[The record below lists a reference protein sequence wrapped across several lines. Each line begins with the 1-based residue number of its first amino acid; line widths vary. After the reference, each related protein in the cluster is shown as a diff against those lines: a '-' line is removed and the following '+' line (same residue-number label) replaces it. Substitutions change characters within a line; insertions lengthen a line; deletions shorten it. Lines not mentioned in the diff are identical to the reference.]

1 MTSLTCTVTVKGMTV
16 CKQVHTKEVQ
26 KGIVKGAQ
34 RGKDVHMQVKKKKIK
49 KQSYVYCAQIKVLG
63 LRLILTHL

>member
-1 MTSLTCTVTVKGMTV
+1 MTSPTCTVTVKGMTV

-34 RGKDVHMQVKKKKIK
+34 RGKDVHMQVKKKIK

-63 LRLILTHL
+63 LHLILTHL